1 MENPYEQV
9 QSNILSRII
18 RNVERL
24 NQSVSTLNQELEII
38 NKKNKSLEIMGQ
50 VSENYHNSM
59 QFNLE
64 ATGNKKQP
72 I

>member
-24 NQSVSTLNQELEII
+24 NQSVNTLNQELEII
-38 NKKNKSLEIMGQ
+38 NKKHKNLEIMGQ
-50 VSENYHNSM
+50 ISENYHNGM

-64 ATGNKKQP
+64 ATGNKKPP